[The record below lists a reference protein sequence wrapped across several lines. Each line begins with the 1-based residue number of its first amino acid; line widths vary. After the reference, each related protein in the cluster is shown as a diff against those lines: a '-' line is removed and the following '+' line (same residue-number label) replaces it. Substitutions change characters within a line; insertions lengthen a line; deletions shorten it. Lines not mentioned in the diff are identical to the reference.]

1 MIPRTTLAGNAHNL
15 VVIGGAPRATHVRLH
30 IHPDG
35 GVARLRVYGD
45 VEPDWRQFAAGGRVD
60 LAALTN
66 GGLALGSSDS
76 FFSPPLNLLV
86 PGRSK
91 GMHDG
96 WETKRSRRPAGFD
109 WAVVRLAARGT
120 IARAVVD
127 TSFFKGNY
135 PDRVSLEIAD
145 APLAS
150 REEALASLPWRPLL
164 PERTLGPDAE
174 HSFEREL
181 LPHKPGTHVRLK
193 IHPDGG
199 VARLRLLG
207 VPSTSSFLVRVNAAG
222 REAALSMLT
231 ALCGGRRFS
240 SKVEESRPFAVDGAL
255 IAAASDTFEE
265 FSSSDWREA
274 FAAHPRIGDRAA
286 GAREAAE
293 QAAAL
298 AAPASVQTELAALNA
313 EYEKLFGHTF
323 IVCAAGLPA
332 DAIAAALRDRLAN
345 PPDAELAIAAEE
357 QKKITGLRLA
367 KVLAEEAG

>member
-1 MIPRTTLAGNAHNL
+1 MISRTALSGNTHNL
-15 VVIGGAPRATHVRLH
+15 VAVASAPRATHVRLH

-35 GVARLRVYGD
+35 GVARLRVFGD
-45 VEPDWRQFAAGGRVD
+45 VEPDWRLLAAGGRVD

-76 FFSPPLNLLV
+76 FFSPPLNLLM

-109 WAVVRLAARGT
+109 WVVVRLGARGT

-181 LPHKPGTHVRLK
+181 LPQNP
-193 IHPDGG
+193 
-199 VARLRLLG
+199 AR
-207 VPSTSSFLVRVNAAG
+207 T
-222 REAALSMLT
+222 
-231 ALCGGRRFS
+231 
-240 SKVEESRPFAVDGAL
+240 
-255 IAAASDTFEE
+255 
-265 FSSSDWREA
+265 
-274 FAAHPRIGDRAA
+274 
-286 GAREAAE
+286 
-293 QAAAL
+293 
-298 AAPASVQTELAALNA
+298 
-313 EYEKLFGHTF
+313 
-323 IVCAAGLPA
+323 CA
-332 DAIAAALRDRLAN
+332 
-345 PPDAELAIAAEE
+345 
-357 QKKITGLRLA
+357 
-367 KVLAEEAG
+367 